1 MQKIQ
6 RIFLKWLVALC
17 IIPVFIMGIP
27 VFIIVYPISLFNRKL
42 VVRISTLFTY
52 LTWSITSILFN
63 ISCRV
68 EGNNILDNKNYFVIS
83 NHLGSVDFMLINEIA
98 KMNNMIAHSKYTIK
112 EGLKVFPVL
121 YQGMVSVGFLV
132 LKRCFEKDR
141 KRIIRYF
148 EFFKAND
155 IPIWFILYPE
165 GSRFKKQA
173 QAISWEYSDKNN
185 VPRMNNV
192 LFPRY
197 KGFKLICE
205 QLRGSRISEIADITF
220 SYSEGEVPPLWKFL
234 LCDVTGHFKYNIRIV
249 PINQI
254 SDYESFLYK
263 AFERKDALITEWKTL
278 KSK

>member
-1 MQKIQ
+1 MKKIC
-6 RIFLKWLVALC
+6 RICSKWLVVLG
-17 IIPVFIMGIP
+17 IIPVFLLGIP
-27 VFIIVYPISLFNRKL
+27 AFIIVYPISIFNRKL
-42 VVRISTLFTY
+42 AIRISTLFTY
-52 LTWSITSILFN
+52 LTWSLTSLLFC

-68 EGNNILDNKNYFVIS
+68 EGNNILDSSDYFVIS

-98 KMNNMIAHSKYTIK
+98 RMNNMIAHSKYAIK

-121 YQGMVSVGFLV
+121 YQGMVFVGFLV
-132 LKRCFEKDR
+132 LKRCFKKDR
-141 KRIIRYF
+141 DRIVGYF
-148 EFFKAND
+148 EFFKANN

-173 QAISWEYSDKNN
+173 QAISWEYSDRNN
-185 VPRMNNV
+185 APKLNNV

-205 QLRGSRISEIADITF
+205 QLRGSRISKIADITF
-220 SYSEGEVPPLWKFL
+220 FYSESEVPPLWKFL
-234 LCDVTGHFKYNIRIV
+234 LWDTNGYFKYDIRII
-249 PINQI
+249 PIDEI

-278 KSK
+278 KGK